1 MIRLSTILTLFLLS
15 IYFAAWTQTSPLQS
29 KAIIVKRMIE
39 LNHLSPRP
47 VDDSFSVAML
57 KSILKIMRMFLRTRL
72 LLLFSFTLLK
82 SRSIAQ
88 AFENPGQYMDHISKA
103 NQVLT
108 EKYLVYLSGMSHGKS
123 ARKVEKRRME
133 VLQAISDTKFSIM
146 GMPPYKGDRKLKDTT
161 VAYLKILNSVFNED
175 YGKIVNMEEIAE
187 QSYDLMEA
195 YMLAQ
200 EKAHEKLEH
209 ASVRQ
214 NEMQKQFA
222 AKHNIILIE
231 SESTSEAKMKI
242 ASDVTKHYD
251 EVYLIFFKAY
261 KQEAYLMDAIN
272 QKNVNS
278 IEQNLNSLQN
288 FSEQGLN
295 KLKALKGYSKD
306 ATLVIACRNQLSF
319 YKEEARNGST
329 ITDFYFKEENFA
341 KLKKQFDAKP
351 GSKRT
356 QHDIDQF
363 NKWVNDINAA
373 VKTFNAYNNDLNK
386 QRNNNLDGWNNA
398 VKKYM
403 DEYIPTQKR

>member
-1 MIRLSTILTLFLLS
+1 MG
-15 IYFAAWTQTSPLQS
+15 
-29 KAIIVKRMIE
+29 
-39 LNHLSPRP
+39 
-47 VDDSFSVAML
+47 
-57 KSILKIMRMFLRTRL
+57 MFLRTSL

-82 SRSIAQ
+82 NRSIAQ

-146 GMPPYKGDRKLKDTT
+146 GMPPYKGDRTLKDTT

-222 AKHNIILIE
+222 AKHNITLIE

-242 ASDVTKHYD
+242 ASDVMKHYD

-261 KQEAYLMDAIN
+261 KQEAYLMDAIK

-288 FSEQGLN
+288 FSEQGLD
-295 KLKALKGYSKD
+295 KLKALKGYSND
-306 ATLVIACRNQLSF
+306 ASLIIACRNQLSF
-319 YKEEARNGST
+319 YKDEAKKGSI
-329 ITDFYFKEENFA
+329 ITDFYLKEENFA
-341 KLKKQFDAKP
+341 KLKKQFDAKQ

-356 QHDIDQF
+356 QQDIDQF
-363 NKWVNDINAA
+363 NKGVNDINTA
-373 VKTFNAYNNDLNK
+373 VNTFNAYNNDLNK
-386 QRNNNLDGWNNA
+386 QRNNNLNGWNSA